1 MRFTGKYIQLEKII
15 LTELTKTPKDK
26 FGMYLFKCE
35 CQLLSLQQTGYNP
48 YNHRGQ
54 LYSRDERSPQEEKIE
69 QIIMNGWG
77 NRMGISNGK
86 RGRDKQGGRE

>member
-35 CQLLSLQQTGYNP
+35 C
-48 YNHRGQ
+48 
-54 LYSRDERSPQEEKIE
+54 
-69 QIIMNGWG
+69 
-77 NRMGISNGK
+77 
-86 RGRDKQGGRE
+86 